1 MTALDRD
8 FQRPSQGGPV
18 LSRGF
23 AIPLQAL
30 ARVYKGSAVAIN
42 LVGTLVPAS
51 ADPTLQVVGVAE
63 DGVNNTTGLS
73 LTAIPLI
80 GNFYFSNSGT
90 TDAITD
96 GDIGKLCFAAD
107 DNTAAR
113 TSALGTRPVL
123 GRVVGVDT
131 NGVLVAVG
139 MEPYNADGSVDLL
152 VPAGADLSA
161 LRHHPVKLSGAGGS
175 VAVVAATV
183 AGEQP
188 LGILQNAP
196 ANGAVARVRIS
207 GISLIVLGDTLT
219 QGMKIAVEATSGR
232 AKEAVAGTVDTS
244 GGAVEDLTGSY
255 AFGFLTTGGADGAPG
270 LCFVNHM
277 GAIPTAAA

>member
-8 FQRPSQGGPV
+8 FQRPSMGPV
-18 LSRGF
+18 RSRGF

-42 LVGTLVPAS
+42 SVGTMVPAS

-80 GNFYFSNSGT
+80 GNFYFTNSGT

-96 GDIGKLCFAAD
+96 GDVGKLCYAAD

-113 TSALGTRPVL
+113 TSSLGTRPVL
-123 GRVVGVDT
+123 GRVCGVDS

-152 VPAGADLSA
+152 IPAGADLSA
-161 LRHHPVKLSGAGGS
+161 RRHHPVKLSS
-175 VAVVAATV
+175 NAVVAATV

-196 ANGAVARVRIS
+196 ASGAIARVRIS
-207 GISLIVLGDTLT
+207 GFSRIVLGDTLT

-232 AKEAVAGTVDTS
+232 AKEAVAGTVNVA
-244 GGAVEDLTGSY
+244 GGGVEALAGSY
-255 AFGFLTTGGADGAPG
+255 AFGILITGGADGDTG

>member
-8 FQRPSQGGPV
+8 FQRPSMGPV

-42 LVGTLVPAS
+42 SVGTMVPAS

-73 LTAIPLI
+73 LSAVPLI
-80 GNFYFSNSGT
+80 GNFYFTNSGT

-96 GDIGKLCFAAD
+96 GDVGKLCYAAD

-131 NGVLVAVG
+131 LGVLVAVG
-139 MEPYNADGSVDLL
+139 MDPANADGSVDLL
-152 VPAGADLSA
+152 ILAGADLSS
-161 LRHHPVKLSGAGGS
+161 LRHYPVKLNGSGA
-175 VAVVAATV
+175 AVAATT

-196 ANGAVARVRIS
+196 ANGAIARVRIS
-207 GISLIVLGDTLT
+207 GISRIVLGDTLT

-232 AKEAVAGTVDTS
+232 AKEAVAGTVNVA
-244 GGAVEDLTGSY
+244 GGGVEALAGSY
-255 AFGFLTTGGADGAPG
+255 AFGILITGGADGDTG

-277 GAIPTAAA
+277 GAIPTTAA

>member
-8 FQRPSQGGPV
+8 FQRPTMGGPV

-42 LVGTLVPAS
+42 SVGTMVPAS

-80 GNFYFSNSGT
+80 GNYYFSNSGT

-113 TSALGTRPVL
+113 TSSLGTRPVL

-131 NGVLVAVG
+131 LGVLVAVG
-139 MEPYNADGSVDLL
+139 MEPANADGSVDLL
-152 VPAGADLSA
+152 IPAGADLSA
-161 LRHHPVKLSGAGGS
+161 LRFYPVKLNGSGAL
-175 VAVVAATV
+175 VAATT

-196 ANGAVARVRIS
+196 ANGAIGRVRIS
-207 GISLIVLGDTLT
+207 GVSRVILGDTLT
-219 QGMKIAVEATSGR
+219 QGMKIAVEVTSGR
-232 AKEAVAGTVDTS
+232 AKQAVAGTVNVA
-244 GGAVEDLTGSY
+244 GGGVEALAGSY
-255 AFGFLTTGGADGAPG
+255 AFGILITGGADGDTG

-277 GAIPTAAA
+277 GAIPTTAA

>member
-8 FQRPSQGGPV
+8 FQRPSMGPV

-42 LVGTLVPAS
+42 SVGTMVPAS

-73 LTAIPLI
+73 LSAIPLI
-80 GNFYFSNSGT
+80 GNYYFSNSGT

-96 GDIGKLCFAAD
+96 GDIGKLCYAAD

-131 NGVLVAVG
+131 LGVLVAVG
-139 MEPYNADGSVDLL
+139 MEPANADGSVDLL
-152 VPAGADLSA
+152 ILAGADLSS
-161 LRHHPVKLSGAGGS
+161 LRHYPVKLDGSSGS

-207 GISLIVLGDTLT
+207 GISRIVLGDTLT
-219 QGMKIAVEATSGR
+219 LGMKIAVEATSGR
-232 AKEAVAGTVDTS
+232 AKQAVAGTVNVA
-244 GGAVEDLTGSY
+244 GGGVEALAGSY
-255 AFGFLTTGGADGAPG
+255 AFGILITGGADGDTG

-277 GAIPTAAA
+277 GAIPTTAA

>member
-42 LVGTLVPAS
+42 SVGTMVPAS

-73 LTAIPLI
+73 LTAVPLI

-107 DNTAAR
+107 DSTAAR

-152 VPAGADLSA
+152 LLAGADLSA
-161 LRHHPVKLSGAGGS
+161 LRHYPVKLNGSGA
-175 VAVVAATV
+175 AVAATT

-207 GISLIVLGDTLT
+207 GISRIVLGDTLT
-219 QGMKIAVEATSGR
+219 QGMKIAVEVTSGR
-232 AKEAVAGTVDTS
+232 AKQAVAGTVDVS

-255 AFGFLTTGGADGAPG
+255 AFGILITGGADGDTG

>member
-8 FQRPSQGGPV
+8 FQRPSMGGPV

-42 LVGTLVPAS
+42 SAGTLVPAS

-63 DGVNNTTGLS
+63 DGVNNTSGLS

-80 GNFYFSNSGT
+80 GNFYFANSGT

-123 GRVVGVDT
+123 GRVCGVDS

-152 VPAGADLSA
+152 IPAGADLSA
-161 LRHHPVKLSGAGGS
+161 RRHHPVKLSS
-175 VAVVAATV
+175 NAVVAATV

-196 ANGAVARVRIS
+196 ASGAIARVRIS
-207 GISLIVLGDTLT
+207 GISRIVLGDTLT
-219 QGMKIAVEATSGR
+219 QGMKIAVKAASGR
-232 AKEAVAGTVDTS
+232 AKEAVAGTVNVA
-244 GGAVEDLTGSY
+244 GGGVEALAGSY
-255 AFGFLTTGGADGAPG
+255 AFGILITGGADGDTG

>member
-8 FQRPSQGGPV
+8 FQRPSMGGPV

-42 LVGTLVPAS
+42 SVGTLVPAS

-63 DGVNNTTGLS
+63 DGANNTTGLS

-80 GNFYFSNSGT
+80 GNYYFSNSGT

-96 GDIGKLCFAAD
+96 GDIGKLCFAAN

-131 NGVLVAVG
+131 LGVLVAVG
-139 MEPYNADGSVDLL
+139 MEPANADGSVDLL
-152 VPAGADLSA
+152 IPAGADLSA
-161 LRHHPVKLSGAGGS
+161 RRHHPVKLSS
-175 VAVVAATV
+175 NAVVAATV

-196 ANGAVARVRIS
+196 ASGAIARVRIS
-207 GISLIVLGDTLT
+207 GISRIVLGDTLT

-232 AKEAVAGTVDTS
+232 AKEAVAGTVDVS

-255 AFGFLTTGGADGAPG
+255 AFGILITGGADGDTG

>member
-8 FQRPSQGGPV
+8 FQRPSMGGPV

-42 LVGTLVPAS
+42 SVGTMVPAS

-80 GNFYFSNSGT
+80 GNYYFSNSGT

-113 TSALGTRPVL
+113 TSSLGTRPVL
-123 GRVVGVDT
+123 GRVCGVDS

-152 VPAGADLSA
+152 IPAGADLSA
-161 LRHHPVKLSGAGGS
+161 RRHHPVKLSS
-175 VAVVAATV
+175 NAVVAATV

-196 ANGAVARVRIS
+196 ASGALARVRIS
-207 GISLIVLGDTLT
+207 GISRIVLGDTLT

-232 AKEAVAGTVDTS
+232 AKEAVAGTVDVS

-255 AFGFLTTGGADGAPG
+255 AFGILITGGADGDTG

>member
-8 FQRPSQGGPV
+8 FQRPSMGGPV

-42 LVGTLVPAS
+42 SVGTMVPAS

-80 GNFYFSNSGT
+80 GNYYFSNSGT

-113 TSALGTRPVL
+113 TSSLGTRPVL
-123 GRVVGVDT
+123 GRVCGVDS

-152 VPAGADLSA
+152 IPAGADLSA
-161 LRHHPVKLSGAGGS
+161 RRHHPVKLSS
-175 VAVVAATV
+175 NAVVAATV

-196 ANGAVARVRIS
+196 ASGAIARVRIS
-207 GISLIVLGDTLT
+207 GISRIVLGDTLT

-232 AKEAVAGTVDTS
+232 AKEAVAGTVDVS

-255 AFGFLTTGGADGAPG
+255 AFGILITGGADGDTG

>member
-8 FQRPSQGGPV
+8 FQRPSMGPV

-42 LVGTLVPAS
+42 SVGTMVPAS

-73 LTAIPLI
+73 LSAVPLI
-80 GNFYFSNSGT
+80 GNFYFTNSGT

-96 GDIGKLCFAAD
+96 GDVGKLCYAAD
-107 DNTAAR
+107 DNTASR

-131 NGVLVAVG
+131 LGVLVAVG
-139 MEPYNADGSVDLL
+139 MDPANADGSVDLL
-152 VPAGADLSA
+152 ILAGADLSS
-161 LRHHPVKLSGAGGS
+161 LRHYPVKLNGSGA
-175 VAVVAATV
+175 AVAATT

-196 ANGAVARVRIS
+196 ANGAIARVRIS
-207 GISLIVLGDTLT
+207 GISRIVLGDTLT

-232 AKEAVAGTVDTS
+232 AKEAVAGTVNVA
-244 GGAVEDLTGSY
+244 GGGVEALAGSY
-255 AFGFLTTGGADGAPG
+255 AFGILITGGADGDTG

-277 GAIPTAAA
+277 GAIPTTAA